1 MTKPVVNAFMW
12 KEYMAEE
19 RAKEPKKRNQADP
32 AKIAE
37 TVSRN
42 LEKKRL
48 ERAGFGTIPWLA
60 KKDHMLKPRE
70 FMVYSR
76 AGTK

>member
-1 MTKPVVNAFMW
+1 MSKSINAFQW
-12 KEYMAEE
+12 KEYIAEE
-19 RAKEPKKRNQADP
+19 KAKAPKKPKQADP

-37 TVSRN
+37 TVSRT

-60 KKDHMLKPRE
+60 KKDHMLRPRE
-70 FMVYSR
+70 FHVYSK

>member
-1 MTKPVVNAFMW
+1 MKKPINAFQW
-12 KEYMAEE
+12 REYIAEE
-19 RAKEPKKRNQADP
+19 KAKAPKTRNMADP

-37 TVSRN
+37 TVSRT
-42 LEKKRL
+42 LERKRQ

>member
-1 MTKPVVNAFMW
+1 MKKPVNAFQW
-12 KEYMAEE
+12 REYIAEE
-19 RAKEPKKRNQADP
+19 KAKAPKQPNRADP
-32 AKIAE
+32 MKVAE

-42 LEKKRL
+42 LEKKRQ

-70 FMVYSR
+70 FIVYSR

>member
-1 MTKPVVNAFMW
+1 MKKPVNAFQW
-12 KEYMAEE
+12 REYIAEE
-19 RAKEPKKRNQADP
+19 KAKQPKQKKQADP

-70 FMVYSR
+70 FLVYSR